1 MGLVHL
7 PIHLSPK
14 TTQMSVNIPYPY
26 HPCMIYLPTFT
37 MKKINQSCIG
47 KERSVWW
54 KFMGYKNEHLRESQ
68 VFGAHLVCRIPHR
81 VVVDSGRGT
90 FGQSLALFAP
100 QLLRSEGPGGGKM
113 GNPVASRILNLSTL
127 QTFEKM
133 TQRHASTTTWS
144 IYMSDFR
151 DVKLREF
158 SSPYF
163 FEGKL
168 DNYMLKVMS
177 KV

>member
-1 MGLVHL
+1 MCFGVIYDMCFGVIYTCNFTRCTSFDTHR
-7 PIHLSPK
+7 IH
-14 TTQMSVNIPYPY
+14 VI
-26 HPCMIYLPTFT
+26 MIYLPTFT
-37 MKKINQSCIG
+37 MKKINHSCIG
-47 KERSVWW
+47 KETSVPW

-133 TQRHASTTTWS
+133 TLNHHVINLHVR
-144 IYMSDFR
+144 F
-151 DVKLREF
+151 
-158 SSPYF
+158 
-163 FEGKL
+163 
-168 DNYMLKVMS
+168 
-177 KV
+177 